1 MRCEHPIR
9 LAAGRARVD
18 RGGAL
23 YLSEFSIPGF
33 LCEKRGDFYAL
44 TPGEELIAAFREWAR
59 PWAEGDPLA
68 RSLAGFQGALDA
80 DRRLLIEGI
89 KQIDLG
95 AVASALDAY
104 ERRVRQ
110 RAALCKR
117 TKSGG
122 AYLPACAACLAI
134 ARQGLTK
141 Q

>member
-1 MRCEHPIR
+1 MPIEHPIR
-9 LAAGRARVD
+9 LVAGRVKID

-23 YLSEFSIPGF
+23 YLSETPVEGFSS
-33 LCEKRGDFYAL
+33 ERRGQFYAL

-95 AVASALDAY
+95 AEASALDAY

-134 ARQGLTK
+134 AGK
-141 Q
+141 A